1 MAPPA
6 PHCQPIATRPSS
18 SNRRMSTRSSVASS
32 LNCSCSSTASSSSP
46 AASDTS
52 PSSPSTES
60 TINSIIFRQPSIR
73 GLEEERKSF
82 PRGLNILEP
91 RPIVYW
97 SSVEERMGSMAPL

>member
-6 PHCQPIATRPSS
+6 PQSRPVAARPSSS
-18 SNRRMSTRSSVASS
+18 SNRRIMSTRSSASSVASYSS
-32 LNCSCSSTASSSSP
+32 LAPN
-46 AASDTS
+46 

-82 PRGLNILEP
+82 PRGLNVLEP

-97 SSVEERMGSMAPL
+97 SSVEERMGSMTPL